1 MSFHRAKSVQQLYE
15 RVAAYD
21 LVLVPN
27 LPLATALNRR
37 LDEPHF
43 GKFAT
48 TPRQLV
54 GTFEAAAEDR
64 RAFLELIEDTD
75 HNWKAVSYAIGNVL
89 QCWQHHGDVEAI
101 LEYEEYAAST
111 ARDVVAKLSELETTS
126 QQLSTYSIPAEKSV
140 AVVGHDQFTELERS
154 ILPTEYD
161 AVDIFTDEAFD
172 HPPFH
177 IFESPSEI
185 IESLLDTITAE
196 NAANVAVVLD
206 SGSHYSSLVE
216 SAFEAAEIPFY
227 GGPGFTDMAVH
238 RAYLQ
243 LLRAGFRGSATT
255 VGDLKPLLT
264 QLGIEVATSDDEKR
278 LNSVDHDDLAWVQ
291 SLLSEMQDR
300 TFESVLDEFETQADR
315 SLAQFREELAALGLT
330 DKAVTQDR
338 VDDLE
343 FYLQTYEVP
352 VDRDNEGVLLADAKS
367 SGFVDRPVVFYLGMD
382 DGWTQSAPQRPW
394 VDAEA
399 QIDRYLAQFQLLLQ
413 SGSQQYYLVEDTAGG
428 QPVTPCLYFSELLET
443 EFERF
448 SDLSST
454 EYTRTIASGGDGFE
468 RENFDVD
475 TETVTTVSQS
485 SLNSFV
491 NSPRD
496 YFFSRLVDSPDK
508 DYFREGN
515 LLHDFAEFYVN
526 HPDFVDQEIVSE
538 VVDTIVEE
546 VQPFYADSDRT
557 LRRRTYEIG
566 VETIIEFL
574 DANPVT
580 DGDFLTPNS
589 GFGTNFF
596 AEHFG
601 KELDSP
607 ATERWFENDSLGIK
621 GKIDLVHSPTALLD
635 YKKGSKKRETQVVK
649 RSAIDPPAETP
660 NFQAILYLTY
670 YRTVQPNEKLEFT
683 FFHFLETLDDVIA
696 GEADLSE
703 TLTTITYYPHT
714 FDEFVGSRAAYD
726 TLLDGY
732 NDCVETSYT
741 LGFSAYTEIMGQLS
755 FPETTEKGE
764 LLDSAFA
771 EEFETEIVAATSD
784 SVDAEKGTEQ
794 AIRALNGVRR
804 RAFFREDLDA
814 FEAFID
820 DQLDDLNHYRS
831 GASRFPIDGP
841 AGEPNYRRVD
851 NRDLLLEGESDD

>member
-1 MSFHRAKSVQQLYE
+1 MPFDRAKSLQQLYDA
-15 RVAAYD
+15 VSGYD
-21 LVLVPN
+21 IVLVPD

-43 GKFAT
+43 GKFVT

-54 GTFEAAAEDR
+54 GTFEATAEDR
-64 RAFLELIEDTD
+64 RSFLELIEETN

-101 LEYEEYAAST
+101 LEFEAYADST
-111 ARDVVAKLSELETTS
+111 TRDVVTKLAELETTS
-126 QQLSTYSIPAEKSV
+126 RQLSSYTISADKLV

-154 ILPTEYD
+154 ILPAEYD
-161 AVDIFTDEAFD
+161 SVDIFTDEAFD

-196 NAANVAVVLD
+196 NAENVAVVLD

-216 SAFEAAEIPFY
+216 SAFEAADIPFY
-227 GGPGFTDMAVH
+227 GGPGFNDMAVH

-243 LLRAGFRGSATT
+243 LLRAGFWGSATT
-255 VGDLKPLLT
+255 VGELKPLLT
-264 QLGIEVATSDDEKR
+264 QLGIEVATGDDEKQ
-278 LNSVDHDDLAWVQ
+278 LNSVEHADLEWVQ
-291 SLLSEMQDR
+291 SLLTEIQDR
-300 TFESVLDEFETQADR
+300 TFEAVLDKFETQTDR
-315 SLAQFREELAALGLT
+315 SLDQFREELAALGVAN
-330 DKAVTQDR
+330 KPVTQDR

-399 QIDRYLAQFQLLLQ
+399 QMDRYLAQFQLLLQ
-413 SGSQQYYLVEDTAGG
+413 SGSEQYYLVEDTAGG

-448 SDLSST
+448 SDLPAT
-454 EYTRTIASGGDGFE
+454 EYTRTIFSGGDGFD

-526 HPDFVDQEIVSE
+526 QPEFVDEDIIEE

-566 VETIIEFL
+566 VETIMDFL

-580 DGDFLTPNS
+580 DGNFLTPNS
-589 GFGTNFF
+589 GFGTNYF
-596 AEHFG
+596 AEHFE

-660 NFQAILYLTY
+660 NYQATLYLTY

-696 GEADLSE
+696 GEANLSD

-732 NDCVETSYT
+732 NDCVETFED

-771 EEFETEIVAATSD
+771 EEFETEVVAATSD

-831 GASRFPIDGP
+831 GESRFPIDGP